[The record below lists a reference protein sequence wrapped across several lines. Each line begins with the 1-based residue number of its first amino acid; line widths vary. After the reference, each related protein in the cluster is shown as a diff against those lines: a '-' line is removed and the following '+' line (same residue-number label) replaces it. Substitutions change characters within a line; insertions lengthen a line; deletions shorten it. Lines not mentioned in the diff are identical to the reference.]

1 MKGKFFAV
9 VALLLGGASA
19 WFLFFRPEKPSLTLD
34 DGTILTLEKVNYG
47 PKQTFVLDPWKYRLQ
62 KVIDHLP
69 AWLSRKLPRVYGW
82 PASWGGGQL
91 PLPNDDAL
99 YVWLTRRDPHSG
111 HHVDTDVHWAEIV
124 DEHGCPFIAAH
135 VGGMTYHRGQGVKGY
150 EVGPEQHVM
159 LTDDELDAFAAEA
172 TKRIDILDFVDLKD
186 IAQSLPVHDVAA
198 VVPQVTHVDF
208 AHRATVSRVRHGYS
222 GSGSCQMPI
231 TLPSGSRNVAT
242 VRSPSL

>member
-1 MKGKFFAV
+1 MRLMKGKFFAM
-9 VALLLGGASA
+9 VALLLGGASG
-19 WFLFFRPEKPSLTLD
+19 WFLFFRPEKPSVTLG

-47 PKQTFVLDPWKYRLQ
+47 QKQNFVLNPWRYRLQ

-111 HHVDTDVHWAEIV
+111 HNVDTDVHWAEIV

-135 VGGMTYHRGQGVKGY
+135 IGGMTYHRGQGVKGY
-150 EVGPEQHVM
+150 EVGCVAFQAFPRRQKQFR
-159 LTDDELDAFAAEA
+159 LRLYDRLKKLLGEL
-172 TKRIDILDFVDLKD
+172 
-186 IAQSLPVHDVAA
+186 
-198 VVPQVTHVDF
+198 
-208 AHRATVSRVRHGYS
+208 TVSN
-222 GSGSCQMPI
+222 P
-231 TLPSGSRNVAT
+231 AA
-242 VRSPSL
+242 